1 MDWSASP
8 TTHSSLGGTE
18 SGEDVP
24 SEKRELPPET
34 SSLIRTYWA
43 WLVSWYSSTSTC
55 RNRRRYAS
63 ATSGNAWNRLTVT
76 MIRSSKSSAPA
87 ATRRRWY
94 SAYASAMPFGG
105 YWRASSSSSRQTSA
119 ISRWESAA
127 S

>member
-24 SEKRELPPET
+24 DELLLARGDDPPYPPNRAEPPET

-55 RNRRRYAS
+55 RNLRRYAS

-94 SAYASAMPFGG
+94 SAYASA
-105 YWRASSSSSRQTSA
+105 RAFSRA
-119 ISRWESAA
+119 VRARAA
-127 S
+127 NDS

>member
-24 SEKRELPPET
+24 DEKRAEPPET

-55 RNRRRYAS
+55 RNLRRYAS

-94 SAYASAMPFGG
+94 SAYASA
-105 YWRASSSSSRQTSA
+105 RAFSRA
-119 ISRWESAA
+119 VRARAA
-127 S
+127 NDS